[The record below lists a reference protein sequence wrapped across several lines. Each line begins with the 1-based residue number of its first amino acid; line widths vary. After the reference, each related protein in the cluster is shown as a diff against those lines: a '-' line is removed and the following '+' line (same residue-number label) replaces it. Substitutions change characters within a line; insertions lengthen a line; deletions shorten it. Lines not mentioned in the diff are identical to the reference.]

1 MSKTSYNKQSTGFW
15 QKRPKPLMQSV
26 RFQVDDMTHFHWR
39 SYKKFFAILG
49 FGCFLVFIAYL
60 RPLTGDFKAQ
70 VVLLIGFVFIF
81 TSIVAI
87 ARKGVWVETDELGVK
102 YRNLFSVKTVCW
114 GNILQSYT
122 FTIRCTTCA
131 YIKTTS
137 GKSITLPISG
147 RRAIEICETINRL
160 KSEQKT

>member
-1 MSKTSYNKQSTGFW
+1 
-15 QKRPKPLMQSV
+15 
-26 RFQVDDMTHFHWR
+26 VDDMTHFRWR

-49 FGCFLVFIAYL
+49 FGCYLVFIAYA

-70 VVLLIGFVFIF
+70 AVLLIGFVFIF

-87 ARKGVWVETDELGVK
+87 ARKGVWVETNELGVK
-102 YRNLFSVKTVCW
+102 YRNLFGNKTVCW
-114 GNILQSYT
+114 EEILQSYT
-122 FTIRCTTCA
+122 LTIKFTTSA

-137 GKSITLPISG
+137 GKLITLPISG
-147 RRAIEICETINRL
+147 RKAIEICETINRL